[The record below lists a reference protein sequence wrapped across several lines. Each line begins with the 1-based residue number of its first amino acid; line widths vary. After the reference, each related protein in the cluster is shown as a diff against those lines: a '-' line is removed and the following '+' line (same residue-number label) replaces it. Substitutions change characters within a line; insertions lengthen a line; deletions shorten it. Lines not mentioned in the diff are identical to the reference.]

1 MAGLMSLESFH
12 PQRRRWLKLGSL
24 AVLGIAEGR
33 HFGSSFDLRECKIH
47 SSRTR

>member
-1 MAGLMSLESFH
+1 MEALMSHKSFH
-12 PQRRRWLKLGSL
+12 PQRRQWLELGSL

-47 SSRTR
+47 STRTR